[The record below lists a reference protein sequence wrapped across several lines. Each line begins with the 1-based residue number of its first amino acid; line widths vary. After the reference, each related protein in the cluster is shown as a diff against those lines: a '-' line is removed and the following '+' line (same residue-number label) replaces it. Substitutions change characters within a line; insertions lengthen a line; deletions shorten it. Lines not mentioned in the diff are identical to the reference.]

1 MDKVQLE
8 KLGIV
13 AELQKSFGPLYV
25 REGVQST
32 GCDLRE
38 MWKTSCIQD
47 LKRKTQRRFLIT
59 LLILQ
64 SLAFG

>member
-1 MDKVQLE
+1 MKRSYLDKVQLE

-47 LKRKTQRRFLIT
+47 LKR
-59 LLILQ
+59 
-64 SLAFG
+64 